1 MAVNGVSSN
10 YSYNYG
16 GYSSYQNSMINSDGW
31 KESAEKEADKIKDS
45 LGINTSGSNKTSSS
59 STAKA
64 TSSTSAFLMEYQ
76 DRLEDLEASASKL
89 QTSKKDNVFDQYDK
103 AVAEASKTQIMG
115 EDGKPAEVSNEK
127 VDAAKDAI
135 VDATKDFLDQ
145 LNGTIAYL
153 SKNSGH
159 SSTVAFQLAGL
170 RRTIPSDKALAKI
183 GISVDTKGNL
193 KMDEEKF
200 REALE
205 KDPGLVK
212 DLLGGQFGMAERAG
226 DKATEILDM
235 SVNEILGGSAS
246 TNDTSNTNTSGGSS
260 SVSGAAASSSK
271 SAMSDSFRQF
281 ANFAKSG
288 AFNLSNYYA
297 VSMLNILV

>member
-135 VDATKDFLDQ
+135 DRK
-145 LNGTIAYL
+145 
-153 SKNSGH
+153 
-159 SSTVAFQLAGL
+159 
-170 RRTIPSDKALAKI
+170 
-183 GISVDTKGNL
+183 SV
-193 KMDEEKF
+193 
-200 REALE
+200 
-205 KDPGLVK
+205 V
-212 DLLGGQFGMAERAG
+212 
-226 DKATEILDM
+226 
-235 SVNEILGGSAS
+235 
-246 TNDTSNTNTSGGSS
+246 
-260 SVSGAAASSSK
+260 
-271 SAMSDSFRQF
+271 
-281 ANFAKSG
+281 
-288 AFNLSNYYA
+288 
-297 VSMLNILV
+297 